1 MLDAQPNAGIA
12 LSAASGDSAARH
24 HALWTGLGVH
34 HIETYAETD
43 PYAESPRGLVLA
55 LVDGT
60 HGELELRMWN
70 LASIVN
76 LVKWR
81 VYSAVRRDQSRLHN
95 QALTYIT
102 SVDLGRPLARARIAS
117 SLFRARADQICFRRQ
132 VTRIA
137 RKDLDEREAVVIVVY
152 ASNLPGCSSSCTVPT
167 ERHLP
172 KSPCKRVAV
181 PLPALAE
188 YEKCSRL
195 GARIRLL

>member
-34 HIETYAETD
+34 HIETHAETD

-81 VYSAVRRDQSRLHN
+81 VYSAVRRDQS
-95 QALTYIT
+95 
-102 SVDLGRPLARARIAS
+102 
-117 SLFRARADQICFRRQ
+117 
-132 VTRIA
+132 
-137 RKDLDEREAVVIVVY
+137 
-152 ASNLPGCSSSCTVPT
+152 
-167 ERHLP
+167 
-172 KSPCKRVAV
+172 
-181 PLPALAE
+181 
-188 YEKCSRL
+188 
-195 GARIRLL
+195 

>member
-60 HGELELRMWN
+60 YGELELRMWN

-81 VYSAVRRDQSRLHN
+81 VYSAVRRGQICFCRN
-95 QALTYIT
+95 EALTFIAT
-102 SVDLGRPLARARIAS
+102 VDLGRPLARARIAGAF
-117 SLFRARADQICFRRQ
+117 FRTRADQICFRRQ

-137 RKDLDEREAVVIVVY
+137 
-152 ASNLPGCSSSCTVPT
+152 
-167 ERHLP
+167 
-172 KSPCKRVAV
+172 
-181 PLPALAE
+181 
-188 YEKCSRL
+188 
-195 GARIRLL
+195 